1 MTVITFLQLLL
12 AWGFRIS
19 GKENPASL
27 PNKSQANLQKPWK
40 TFCKFKNLHETC
52 ETLRKPAETHAKTME
67 TRRNSE
73 SLTKPCGN
81 SWKPCENPRKLEE
94 NLWKPSG
101 NPSETLRKPFGN
113 PAETQENPHIQP
125 LEIKTI
131 KWRIVATFV
140 FLLCRRAQEV
150 IAVANH
156 SVHKETY
163 WESYVS
169 RENSN

>member
-73 SLTKPCGN
+73 PLTKC
-81 SWKPCENPRKLEE
+81 SETLRKLSGNPAKTQE
-94 NLWKPSG
+94 NLKKTSG
-101 NPSETLRKPFGN
+101 NPSETLQKPK
-113 PAETQENPHIQP
+113 
-125 LEIKTI
+125 KTPTFTLW
-131 KWRIVATFV
+131 KLKLLNEGWRPVTSKEELQGPCHSII
-140 FLLCRRAQEV
+140 RP
-150 IAVANH
+150 AVAKGCAALW
-156 SVHKETY
+156 SQR
-163 WESYVS
+163 SMIALF
-169 RENSN
+169 